1 MSEAAPSSSEASSLR
16 PQDREPRFRVSP
28 WLLAGTA
35 LGASVVAAGVAF
47 AIGERLAQAGGAAA
61 LGATVSAATALLGVA
76 ILRPSA
82 ERPASDWMT
91 SWLAATVVRLL
102 LTPLLA
108 VSLYSAL
115 SLPGKPF
122 LLAVAGTYLA
132 CLFAETA
139 VLARAVGNALSQA
152 APQRGNNLPSG
163 DRS

>member
-1 MSEAAPSSSEASSLR
+1 MSESTFAASGGGSANPV
-16 PQDREPRFRVSP
+16 DREPRFRISP
-28 WLLAGTA
+28 WLLFGVTAGTA
-35 LGASVVAAGVAF
+35 AIATVVAYGV
-47 AIGERLAQAGGAAA
+47 GQRLADAGGAAA
-61 LGATVSAATALLGVA
+61 FGAAVSFATAMLGIA
-76 ILRPSA
+76 ILRPSV

-91 SWLAATVVRLL
+91 AWLAATVVRLL

-115 SLPGKPF
+115 PLPGKPF

-132 CLFAETA
+132 CLAAETA

-152 APQRGNNLPSG
+152 APHRGNILPSG

>member
-1 MSEAAPSSSEASSLR
+1 MSEPTSAASGGGSSS
-16 PQDREPRFRVSP
+16 PFDREPRSRISP
-28 WLLAGTA
+28 WLLFGVTA
-35 LGASVVAAGVAF
+35 AVAAGSISVAY
-47 AIGERLAQAGGAAA
+47 GVGQRLADAGGAAA
-61 LGATVSAATALLGVA
+61 FGAAVSFATAMLGIA

>member
-1 MSEAAPSSSEASSLR
+1 MSLASPATSSGGTTS

-28 WLLAGTA
+28 WLLLGTT
-35 LGASVVAAGVAF
+35 LGASIAAAAAAF
-47 AIGERLAQAGGAAA
+47 AIAERLTDAGGAAA
-61 LGATVSAATALLGVA
+61 IGAAVSAATALLGVA

>member
-1 MSEAAPSSSEASSLR
+1 MSEASPNAPGGAATS
-16 PQDREPRFRVSP
+16 PHDREPRFRVSP

-35 LGASVVAAGVAF
+35 LGTSIVAGGGAF
-47 AIGERLAQAGGAAA
+47 AIGERLAGAGGAAA
-61 LGATVSAATALLGVA
+61 LGAAVSAATALLGVA

-139 VLARAVGNALSQA
+139 VLASAVGNALTQA
-152 APQRGNNLPSG
+152 APQRGNILPPG